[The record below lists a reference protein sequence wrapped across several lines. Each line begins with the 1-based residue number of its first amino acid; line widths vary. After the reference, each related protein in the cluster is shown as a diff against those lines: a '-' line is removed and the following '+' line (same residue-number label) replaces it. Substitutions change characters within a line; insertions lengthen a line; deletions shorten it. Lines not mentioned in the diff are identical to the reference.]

1 MTSIPAGTTS
11 NRYVCAVG
19 RTMPTEDR

>member
-1 MTSIPAGTTS
+1 MISIPAGTTS